1 MVGTRMVTATRRDD
15 MTWYA
20 CEACGL
26 LFAER
31 DEAETHE
38 ESCEGD
44 DPDYLQ

>member
-1 MVGTRMVTATRRDD
+1 MVTATQRDG

-31 DEAETHE
+31 EDAETHE
-38 ESCEGD
+38 ASCEGD
-44 DPDYLQ
+44 GPDYLQ